1 MDSYDFGPETVTWG
15 DAAND
20 PYSYIISVNDYDDEG
35 ENYDNDDV
43 EGLGPSGAKVTL
55 FGETNIKME
64 AEAGHSGRQALQIF
78 VKAQLQKG
86 DEPFIALF
94 LAFGVQPIPFDPGCH
109 V

>member
-64 AEAGHSGRQALQIF
+64 AEAGNTGRQALQIF